1 MTTRLGPH
9 DGPRRHPR
17 PAHPGPTHGSGDR
30 VTGPHHHRPV
40 IVVGAG
46 PVGMSAALSLRALG
60 RPATVLE
67 AGAQDRLRP
76 GSRAIFVHGATLEVL
91 ERSSPGL
98 AGDLA
103 AHGLVWQTKR
113 TFYAGRQVFARTYP
127 PPRPGALPH
136 FTSLPQVE
144 TERHLLQACKA
155 AGVEFVW
162 NAEVAQASS
171 SADGVELIT
180 TTGQRWTAEY
190 VIAADGAR
198 SAVRRA
204 LGIAMD
210 GSRSNGWYVVVD
222 VAENPA
228 DPLPAERI
236 FHYAHPAVDGR
247 NVLLVPF
254 AGGWRVDLQLHDG
267 DDPARLSE
275 GEGLRSWLRAVL
287 PAWYADQVAWA
298 STYRFLQVVAE
309 DFADQHRRTLFTGE
323 AAHLFAPFG
332 ARGMN
337 SGVPDAD
344 AAATAVHIALST
356 SVPAR
361 ARAAIEDFAAARRR
375 AALFNCD
382 AAGTALAHLRPDAAQ
397 RDRLRE
403 AAEGAARDERLG
415 HWLDTAPYGPR
426 EAPPGNTI
434 YKY

>member
-1 MTTRLGPH
+1 
-9 DGPRRHPR
+9 
-17 PAHPGPTHGSGDR
+17 
-30 VTGPHHHRPV
+30 VNHRPV

-46 PVGMSAALSLRALG
+46 PVGMAAALSLRALG

-76 GSRAIFVHGATLEVL
+76 GSRAIFVHRATLEVL

-113 TFYAGRQVFARTYP
+113 TFYAGHQVFARTYP
-127 PPRPGALPH
+127 PPDPGTLPH

-144 TERHLLQACKA
+144 TERYLLQACKA

-162 NAEVAQASS
+162 NAEVVHAGSS
-171 SADGVELIT
+171 VDGVELT
-180 TTGQRWTAEY
+180 TAGGDRGTAGY
-190 VIAADGAR
+190 VIAADGSR
-198 SAVRRA
+198 SAVRKS
-204 LGIAMD
+204 LGFAMD
-210 GSRSNGWYVVVD
+210 GSRSDGWYIVVD
-222 VAENPA
+222 VEEDPG
-228 DPLPAERI
+228 DPLPTERV
-236 FHYAHPAVDGR
+236 FHYAHPAVGGR

-267 DDPARLSE
+267 DDPDELSA
-275 GEGLRSWLRAVL
+275 GDGLRGWLRAVM
-287 PAWYADQVAWA
+287 PPGYADRVAWA
-298 STYRFLQVVAE
+298 STYQFLQVVAD
-309 DFADQHRRTLFTGE
+309 DFADPHRRVLLTGE

-344 AAATAVHIALST
+344 AAAAAVHIALAT
-356 SVPAR
+356 GVPAR
-361 ARAAIEDFAAARRR
+361 ARAAVEDFAISRRR
-375 AALFNCD
+375 AALFNRD
-382 AAGTALAHLRPDAAQ
+382 AAGTALAHLRPDAGELA
-397 RDRLRE
+397 RLEE
-403 AAEGAARDERLG
+403 AARGAAEDDRLG

-426 EAPPGNTI
+426 EIPPGNTI